1 MHHFGVV
8 NYQVVHYVKI
18 MARKVSGTPKSFRFS
33 DDELKLLQRCAKRN
47 KGMKPAI
54 IAGLK
59 LLDGQNET
67 DWPAELRRLA
77 AEIEGGEA

>member
-1 MHHFGVV
+1 
-8 NYQVVHYVKI
+8 
-18 MARKVSGTPKSFRFS
+18 
-33 DDELKLLQRCAKRN
+33 
-47 KGMKPAI
+47 MKPAI